1 LISNRDAFCQCR
13 RVRPL
18 PQGIAES
25 NNKEAEMKAM
35 KDSELALVGGAYN
48 TGYPDQHPGPIEPP
62 FVWPWPLPT
71 GTPPISQPIVIPFGP

>member
-1 LISNRDAFCQCR
+1 LISDRDAFCQCR
-13 RVRPL
+13 CVRPL
-18 PQGIAES
+18 PQGLAES

-48 TGYPDQHPGPIEPP
+48 PTFPDPSQPPLLPP

-71 GTPPISQPIVIPFGP
+71 GTPPIPQPIVETLGP